1 MGKLLLF
8 IYFETSAMFGTLCGK
23 NVAPATLQLFYQCA
37 LTSLESRKNVA
48 FVINES
54 YFRIQNLEQ
63 KVRRKIPFSFE
74 RSASL

>member
-1 MGKLLLF
+1 
-8 IYFETSAMFGTLCGK
+8 MFGTVCGN

-37 LTSLESRKNVA
+37 LTSLETRKIVA

-63 KVRRKIPFSFE
+63 KGERKIPFSFE
-74 RSASL
+74 SSVSL

>member
-8 IYFETSAMFGTLCGK
+8 IYLETSAMFGTLCGN

-54 YFRIQNLEQ
+54 YSE
-63 KVRRKIPFSFE
+63 
-74 RSASL
+74 